1 LLDQDFLFGFNE
13 TSGRSTYLSFITRLF
28 DLAILFSLLISISV
42 SEFKI
47 DSLDLRVTVLLII
60 LLDLLKLLDS
70 IYLIFKKVLNIIEI
84 LGWAIHF

>member
-1 LLDQDFLFGFNE
+1 MLDQDFLFGFNE